1 MTNNPSDRVF
11 AEPREQIEPFE
22 FNDTVAS
29 VFDDMIERSIP
40 GYRSIV
46 LQTGMLTAKFAVP
59 DTLCYDL
66 GSSLGAATL
75 SMREQLAA
83 CHKDQARRFSITAI
97 DSSEAMLSRMRS
109 RVVQDDNPVSVT
121 TELAD
126 IANYDFKKHS
136 VAVLNFTLQFIP
148 LADRVDTIR
157 SIAESMVTGGALILS
172 EKLVFENAE
181 QQQLLTSMY
190 ENFKKANGYSELEIS
205 QKRDALENVL
215 IPETLNTHKARLLD
229 NGFSSVEVWF
239 QCFNFASLVAI
250 R

>member
-1 MTNNPSDRVF
+1 MNTNPSDRVY
-11 AEPREQIEPFE
+11 AEPRKQTEPFE
-22 FNDTVAS
+22 FNDSVAS

-40 GYRSIV
+40 GYRSIIS
-46 LQTGMLTAKFAVP
+46 QTGMLAAKFSVP

-66 GSSLGAATL
+66 GSSLGAATF

-83 CHKDQARRFSITAI
+83 YHKNQSNRFSITAI
-97 DSSEAMLSRMRS
+97 DSSEAMLSRMRT
-109 RVVQDDNPVSVT
+109 RVEQDDNPVSVT

-126 IANYDFKKHS
+126 IANYDYKKHS

-148 LADRVDTIR
+148 LADRVNTIQA
-157 SIAESMVTGGALILS
+157 IANNMVSGGALILS
-172 EKLVFENAE
+172 EKLIFQDAE
-181 QQQLLTSMY
+181 QQLLLTSMY
-190 ENFKKANGYSELEIS
+190 ENFKRANGYSELEIS

-215 IPETLNTHKARLLD
+215 VPETLDTHKARLLD

-239 QCFNFASLVAI
+239 QCFTFASLVAI